1 MKAVSVLISASMACS
16 VAGCLGLT
24 EPRDLARRK
33 PFFDMVVSSPPD
45 EVLRKCFSDWRTGPF
60 RGGWSAWVQISMSEV
75 HYLVDIMPASTGSHV
90 VAYRAKYY
98 ENKSTDSSLLD
109 LKAYRNATAEERIEI
124 EQRLSA
130 EHIYLDMGAIT
141 VNECLKELR

>member
-1 MKAVSVLISASMACS
+1 M
-16 VAGCLGLT
+16 T
-24 EPRDLARRK
+24 
-33 PFFDMVVSSPPD
+33 
-45 EVLRKCFSDWRTGPF
+45 
-60 RGGWSAWVQISMSEV
+60 
-75 HYLVDIMPASTGSHV
+75 
-90 VAYRAKYY
+90 YRAKYY